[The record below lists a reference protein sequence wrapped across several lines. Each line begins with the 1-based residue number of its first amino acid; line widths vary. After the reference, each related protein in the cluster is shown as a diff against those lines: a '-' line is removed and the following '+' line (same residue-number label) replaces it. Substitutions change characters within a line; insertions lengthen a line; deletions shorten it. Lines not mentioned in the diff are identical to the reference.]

1 MTTDK
6 VAMDRVQRTKNM
18 RAAEGYLD
26 LIMVFD
32 DGWSLDMSRRELI
45 AERALECLGRIKTPL
60 GHKPYILFLKG
71 QAHRVCARYE
81 KAIDLLQQSAKLD
94 PESVHTYLALA
105 WCYKRI
111 ERIDLAI
118 ESMETA
124 VMLEERNPLVHYN
137 LACYWALAEEAFNAT
152 RHLTIAFELDSNYRD
167 FVASESD
174 FDAIRNDPDFQDA
187 ISVIV

>member
-6 VAMDRVQRTKNM
+6 VAMDRIQRTKNM

-26 LIMVFD
+26 LVMIFD
-32 DGWSLDMSRRELI
+32 DGWSLDMSQRELI
-45 AERALECLGRIKTPL
+45 ADRALECLKKIKSPM
-60 GHKPYILFLKG
+60 GHKPYIYFLKG

-111 ERIDLAI
+111 ERTDLAI
-118 ESMETA
+118 EAMETA
-124 VMLEERNPLVHYN
+124 VMLEDDNPLVHYN
-137 LACYWALAEEAFNAT
+137 LACYWALTEDTFNAT
-152 RHLTIAFELDSNYRD
+152 RHLAIAFELDGSYRD
-167 FVASESD
+167 FVAGESD
-174 FDAIRNDPDFQDA
+174 FDAIRNDPGFQDV